1 MTPNAHLDHLI
12 AKETYAEML
21 AALTPRQLAVVAL
34 RLDEVPYNIT
44 GEILG
49 LSRNTTYMR
58 MRHARHRL
66 RVLFPHIRSRLEP
79 AASTRDGDS

>member
-34 RLDEVPYNIT
+34 RLDDIPFDIT

-49 LSRNTTYMR
+49 LTRNTTYMR

-66 RVLFPHIRSRLEP
+66 QVLFPHIRSRVEP
-79 AASTRDGDS
+79 APGLNGGDS